1 MRTFGTHHREGT
13 HIHGDALVPRFLRGY
28 LQIHASRHGEY
39 LHL

>member
-28 LQIHASRHGEY
+28 LQIHASRHGE
-39 LHL
+39 